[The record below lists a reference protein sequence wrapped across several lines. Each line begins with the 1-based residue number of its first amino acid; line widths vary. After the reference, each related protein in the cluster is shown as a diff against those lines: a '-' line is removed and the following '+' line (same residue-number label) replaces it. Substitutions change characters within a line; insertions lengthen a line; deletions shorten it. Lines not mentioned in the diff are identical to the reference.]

1 MSRYAQD
8 TRVPADRSR
17 DEIEK
22 TLIRYGATGFGY
34 SWDKREVAI
43 DPIPARGPKT
53 EVRMFAMIVF
63 YFKTRHVR
71 LDLPMP
77 TEREVGTVTKA
88 EQATRQRWRAL
99 LLVIKAKLEA
109 VESGI
114 STLEHEFLAN
124 IVTESGRTIGEII
137 TPRIS
142 EAVESG
148 RLLPAKGSE

>member
-1 MSRYAQD
+1 MSRYAQN
-8 TRVPADRSR
+8 TSVPADRSR

-22 TLIRYGATGFGY
+22 TLICYGASGFGY
-34 SWDKREVAI
+34 SWERREVAI
-43 DPIPARGPKT
+43 NPIPTRGPRT
-53 EVRMFAMIVF
+53 EQRMFAMIVF
-63 YFKTRHVR
+63 HFKDRHVR
-71 LDLPMP
+71 LELPMP
-77 TEREVGTVTKA
+77 NEREVGTVTKA

-114 STLEHEFLAN
+114 STLEQEFLAN
-124 IVTESGRTIGEII
+124 IVTQDGRTVGQVLV
-137 TPRIS
+137 PRLS